1 MFSKLVSKLRNLI
14 ENIKFE
20 IKALTIPSEELSE
33 EEMKRLEKAIEE
45 VAEDLRHGNYIV
57 IDRGMSLE
65 EFRELLKKD
74 C

>member
-1 MFSKLVSKLRNLI
+1 MLSKLVSKLRNLI

-45 VAEDLRHGNYIV
+45 VAEDLRRGNYIV
-57 IDRGMSLE
+57 IDREMSLE
-65 EFRELLKKD
+65 ELLRLFGADK
-74 C
+74 